1 LFNNSFAHPLDS
13 ALYWLEKSGRSA
25 MNFQHTAVNWSGAGA
40 RLIGIAILLS
50 AAAPSFAQRPASG
63 PPPIDKTS
71 NRARERQ
78 QDTAQ
83 REWQLRNFG
92 NPSATKE
99 DRRRLE
105 ALMAQTEE
113 DFNRML
119 ELHNEI
125 ARALAANK
133 PLDYRFVSEATG
145 EIRKRATSIQS
156 NLVLTLPS
164 EEMKP
169 IQLPAESTEPEIKDA
184 LVKLCK
190 QIRSFVTNPVI
201 EQPNTINAEKLA
213 TAKHD
218 LETVIQLSAHLKR
231 EAETAIKIQK

>member
-1 LFNNSFAHPLDS
+1 MTNQYPAAKCALFGL
-13 ALYWLEKSGRSA
+13 
-25 MNFQHTAVNWSGAGA
+25 
-40 RLIGIAILLS
+40 ILLL
-50 AAAPSFAQRPASG
+50 AAVPALAQKPASG
-63 PPPIDKTS
+63 PPPVDKTS

-78 QDTAQ
+78 QDMSA

-92 NPSATKE
+92 NPSVVT

-119 ELHNEI
+119 MLHNEI
-125 ARALAANK
+125 ARAITANK
-133 PLDYRFVSEATG
+133 PIDYHFVAEATG

-156 NLVLTLPS
+156 NLVLSPPA

-169 IQLPAESTEPEIKDA
+169 IEMPAETTEPEMKDA
-184 LVKLCK
+184 LIKLCK

-201 EQPNTINAEKLA
+201 EQPNVVDVEKMA
-213 TAKHD
+213 AAKRD
-218 LETVIQLSAHLKR
+218 LESVIQLSSHLKR
-231 EAETAIKIQK
+231 EADVLSKTQK